1 MKTKISQTVAAIAEQ
16 DVYDALLTKYGASRI
31 DGPVRSKDGVRY
43 IVETHSKRY
52 LNCHV
57 RSGDGGVTIIISP
70 VFGWTWAVVILG
82 GLAVFVLPG
91 LLAGLWACS
100 RYLSTANRLPRY
112 LEDISRLAE
121 YQARERLRG
130 GLNRG
135 AVQEPAMGGFSQ
147 APSIGAPEFTFT

>member
-1 MKTKISQTVAAIAEQ
+1 
-16 DVYDALLTKYGASRI
+16 
-31 DGPVRSKDGVRY
+31 
-43 IVETHSKRY
+43 
-52 LNCHV
+52 
-57 RSGDGGVTIIISP
+57 
-70 VFGWTWAVVILG
+70 
-82 GLAVFVLPG
+82 VLPG
-91 LLAGLWACS
+91 LLAGFWACS